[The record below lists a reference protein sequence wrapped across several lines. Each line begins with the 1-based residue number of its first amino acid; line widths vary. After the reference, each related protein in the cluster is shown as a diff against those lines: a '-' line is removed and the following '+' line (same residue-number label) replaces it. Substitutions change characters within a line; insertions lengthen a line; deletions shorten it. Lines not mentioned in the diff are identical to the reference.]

1 MTKLRVA
8 LLFCVVL
15 MLTLPAGA
23 AAQSGGPFQMLVH
36 IVQHGET
43 LFSIAQRY
51 GTTVDAIAHANG
63 IPDPQQVYAGQEL
76 LVPSEI
82 EPVDTWST
90 HMVQPGEN
98 LTAIA
103 SQHSLPWR
111 TLALAN
117 RLTNPHLL
125 YVGQA
130 LQLPSPSGQT
140 GALHT
145 VQPGETLLGI
155 AFKYGISTRDLS
167 AANNITNPSLIIPG
181 QWLLIPGE
189 QPSWMPLPF
198 TAVDLSPL
206 PVQQGQSVLVTVQT
220 AEPVLLEAT
229 LLDRSFSFVEENGK
243 YYAVAGV
250 HTFSEP
256 GLYELTLIA
265 TDAEGERAAMSL
277 GVAVEAGQYSYE
289 RIDVPADRTNL
300 LDPNLVAAE
309 RERIGLVQNLLT
321 PVRRWNGPLRQPVE
335 ASISSYFGTRRSYN
349 GGPYNSYHAGVDFN
363 AGRGTIVHAPA
374 TGTVILA
381 EPLAV
386 RGNAVVLDHGWGV
399 LTGYWHLSTI
409 DVVVGQEVY
418 TGDGIATVGSTGLS
432 TGAHLHWE
440 VWVGGISVDG
450 RQWLSSN
457 YAWSILDAEVSE
469 P

>member
-15 MLTLPAGA
+15 MLIWPADA

-36 IVQHGET
+36 LVQHGET

-51 GTTVDAIAHANG
+51 GTTADAIAHANG

-90 HMVQPGEN
+90 HIVQPGEN

-111 TLALAN
+111 TLALVN

-130 LQLPSPSGQT
+130 LQLPSSSGQT

-155 AFKYGISTRDLS
+155 AFKYGVSTRDLTE
-167 AANNITNPSLIIPG
+167 ANNITKPSLIIPG

-220 AEPVLLEAT
+220 AEPVLLEGT
-229 LLDRSFSFVEENGK
+229 LLDRSLSFVEEDGK
-243 YYAVAGV
+243 RYAAAGV
-250 HTFSEP
+250 HTFAEP
-256 GLYELTLIA
+256 GLYELTLTA
-265 TDAEGERAAMSL
+265 TDAEGERVSMSL

-300 LDPNLVAAE
+300 LDADLVAAE
-309 RERIGLVQNLLT
+309 SERIGLVLNLLT
-321 PVRRWNGPLRQPVE
+321 PVRRWNGPFRQPVE

-374 TGTVILA
+374 TGTVVLA
-381 EPLAV
+381 EPLTV

-409 DVVVGQEVY
+409 DVVVGQEVH

-450 RQWLSSN
+450 RQWLSAN
-457 YAWSILDAEVSE
+457 YPWSTLDAEVSE